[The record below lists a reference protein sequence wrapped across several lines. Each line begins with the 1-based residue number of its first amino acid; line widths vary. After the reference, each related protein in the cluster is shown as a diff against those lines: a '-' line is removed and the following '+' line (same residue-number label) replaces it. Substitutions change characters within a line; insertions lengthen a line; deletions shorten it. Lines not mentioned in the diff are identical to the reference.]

1 MSITVEFYIPE
12 KLRKKSMESFLKFF
26 PAKCVKNIEKGIYDY
41 TDQYC
46 STNSYYFCIAS
57 AIYTDHVRDLIFNLE
72 QNHKTIKEVRN
83 VISKGKEKFAD
94 YNLGFLTPIELDEDQ
109 WKAILIRRK
118 ATEEVLNN
126 LPTIEW
132 RPCYDCKCI
141 QYSFYQLQTRSAD
154 EPMTTFYICKDCG
167 RTYKINR

>member
-1 MSITVEFYIPE
+1 MSVQFYIPE
-12 KLRKKSMESFLKFF
+12 KLRKKTMESFLKFF

-41 TDQYC
+41 TEQYC
-46 STNSYYFCIAS
+46 STNNYYFTIAT
-57 AIYTDHVRDLIFNLE
+57 AIYTDHSRDLIFNLE
-72 QNHKTIKEVRN
+72 QDHTTINDIKLS
-83 VISKGKEKFAD
+83 IGKIKNAD
-94 YNLGFLTPIELDEDQ
+94 YNIGFLTPPELDEGQ

-132 RPCYDCKCI
+132 RPCYDCKGI
-141 QYSFYQLQTRSAD
+141 QYSYYQLQTRSAD

-167 RTYKINR
+167 RTYKINK